1 MSDKIRVNTHA
12 LNNDANSVQKCI
24 ERMKKIKTIFQ
35 MLFLHWMECGMDQA
49 VRHLK
54 LLFRMI

>member
-24 ERMKKIKTIFQ
+24 ERMKKNKDNISNAVLT
-35 MLFLHWMECGMDQA
+35 LDGMWD
-49 VRHLK
+49 
-54 LLFRMI
+54 